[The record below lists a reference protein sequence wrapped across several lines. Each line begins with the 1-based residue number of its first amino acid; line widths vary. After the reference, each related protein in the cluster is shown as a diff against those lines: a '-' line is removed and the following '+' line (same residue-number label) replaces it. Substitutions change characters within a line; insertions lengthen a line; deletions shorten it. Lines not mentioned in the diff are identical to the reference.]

1 MILLLLLYAA
11 CVVLGWDYAPSSPV
25 QEAFWA
31 ALIMLIGSLFANV
44 GRIVMDVI
52 RAIGPIF
59 QAVWNGINVVIR
71 TIGENAGRF
80 FRTIANGL
88 RSVWDGVIKPVVDAV
103 WKVID
108 KFKQFLDRVFAPIRA
123 AFEWVTKLL
132 DTIWTKVIAP
142 ILDAIEKIR
151 AVLRILAELGV
162 PFAAR
167 LEQIL
172 QTIES
177 AIFNAFREVVNW
189 VNTVSSWFDLL
200 LDPRGW
206 IRSTPFLMTVW
217 KFGGNIVNLL
227 VALGADVRHQVIID
241 DYRASH
247 PTRATSQVTADL
259 RAGVY
264 RDRGYAQQAFARL
277 RSTRRGV

>member
-1 MILLLLLYAA
+1 MPILFWGALVLLIAS
-11 CVVLGWDYAPSSPV
+11 VFVS
-25 QEAFWA
+25 
-31 ALIMLIGSLFANV
+31 V
-44 GRIVMDVI
+44 GRTVLDVI
-52 RAIGPIF
+52 RAVGPIF
-59 QAVWNGINVVIR
+59 QAVWSGINLVVR
-71 TIGENAGRF
+71 TIAENAGRF
-80 FRTIANGL
+80 FRLIANGL

-123 AFEWVTKLL
+123 AFEWVSKLL

-162 PFAAR
+162 PFAAQLER
-167 LEQIL
+167 LLQIIEQK
-172 QTIES
+172 
-177 AIFNAFREVVNW
+177 IFDSFREVLNW

-217 KFGGNIVNLL
+217 KYGGNIVNLL
-227 VALGADVRHQVIID
+227 AALGADVRHKELIRGFRD
-241 DYRASH
+241 SN
-247 PTRATSQVTADL
+247 PTREVFQVSADL
-259 RAGVY
+259 KAGVY
-264 RDRGYAQQAFARL
+264 RDKGYARDAFARL
-277 RSTRRGV
+277 RSKRFGV